1 MLRLRAQ
8 CSARGSKACDVVVR
22 SQAIGG
28 AIDTV
33 GGAVWHS
40 SRSHIV
46 LVRCEDEGYSVVW
59 EEEGFLGGCT
69 VSRCMMISDCKA
81 KISSM
86 SEKCCANAL
95 LSSKIRT

>member
-1 MLRLRAQ
+1 MMLSFAVRPLVAPLTPL
-8 CSARGSKACDVVVR
+8 VVPFGT
-22 SQAIGG
+22 AAG
-28 AIDTV
+28 AILFLC
-33 GGAVWHS
+33 G
-40 SRSHIV
+40 
-46 LVRCEDEGYSVVW
+46 VRIEGYSVVW

-95 LSSKIRT
+95 LSSKTRT